1 MDLAKHLTR
10 IASILH
16 KTYGLH
22 HQQRRWDNP
31 LDSLIHT
38 LLSQNTT
45 GTNCDRAYTNLRRRF
60 RSWEAVREAS
70 LKEVSTAIRTG
81 GLANIKAVRIKAL
94 LEEIWRQQGHF
105 DLSFLRDLSDEEVRA
120 YLRRFKGI
128 GSKTTACV
136 LLFGLRRVA
145 FPVDTHVFRVCRRLG
160 FLNGQ
165 PTADKAQA
173 FLEPLVRPRECYALH
188 VHLVEHGRQ
197 VCKAH
202 RPACDECT
210 LAILCAHACR
220 ARVTRTDRLAPA
232 RAGQRR

>member
-1 MDLAKHLTR
+1 MDLPKHLTR
-10 IASILH
+10 IGSILRKIH
-16 KTYGLH
+16 GQCH
-22 HQQRRWDNP
+22 PQRRWDNP

-45 GTNCDRAYTNLRRRF
+45 GTNCDRAYTNLRQRF
-60 RSWEAVREAS
+60 RSWEAAWEAP
-70 LKEVSTAIRTG
+70 LKEVSAAIRPG

-94 LEEIWRQQGHF
+94 LEEIWKQQGHF

-136 LLFGLRRVA
+136 LLFGLGRAA

-160 FLNGQ
+160 LLNGQ
-165 PTADKAQA
+165 PTAEKAQA
-173 FLEPLVRPRECYALH
+173 FLEPLVRPRECHALH
-188 VHLVEHGRQ
+188 VHLVEHGRH

-202 RPACDECT
+202 RPACDACA
-210 LAILCAHACR
+210 LSVLCAHAR
-220 ARVTRTDRLAPA
+220 RLKVERSEP
-232 RAGQRR
+232 

>member
-1 MDLAKHLTR
+1 MHLATHLTR
-10 IASILH
+10 IASILR

-22 HQQRRWDNP
+22 EPQRRWENP

-45 GTNCDRAYTNLRRRF
+45 GTNCDRAYANLRRRF
-60 RSWEAVREAS
+60 RTWETVWEAS
-70 LKEVSTAIRTG
+70 LKELIGAIRPG

-94 LEEIWRQQGHF
+94 LDEIWRQQGHF

-120 YLRRFKGI
+120 YLARFKGI

-136 LLFGLRRVA
+136 LLFGLGRAA

-165 PTADKAQA
+165 PTAEKAQA
-173 FLEPLVRPRECYALH
+173 FLEPLVRPRDCHALH
-188 VHLVEHGRQ
+188 VYLVEHGRQ

-202 RPACDECT
+202 RPACGECV
-210 LAILCAHACR
+210 LSALCAYARR
-220 ARVTRTDRLAPA
+220 ARVEPTDR
-232 RAGQRR
+232 